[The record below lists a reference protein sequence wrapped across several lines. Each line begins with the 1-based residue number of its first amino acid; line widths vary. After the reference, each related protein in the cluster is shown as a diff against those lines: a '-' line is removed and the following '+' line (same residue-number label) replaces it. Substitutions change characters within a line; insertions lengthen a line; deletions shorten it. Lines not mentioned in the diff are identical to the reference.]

1 MKGVGYE
8 LVSNGSMYEHL
19 VGIEGD
25 ACRILLGPLVS
36 DVSLSPCDGE
46 LYPVGVSWYTPTG
59 YLGFVSDTQSCWRCD
74 ERGKAGKIQ

>member
-36 DVSLSPCDGE
+36 DVSLSPCDGG
-46 LYPVGVSWYTPTG
+46 LYPVGVS
-59 YLGFVSDTQSCWRCD
+59 
-74 ERGKAGKIQ
+74 

>member
-1 MKGVGYE
+1 MKLVGYE

-25 ACRILLGPLVS
+25 ACPILLGPLVS

-46 LYPVGVSWYTPTG
+46 LYPVGVLDYTPTG
-59 YLGFVSDTQSCWRCD
+59 YLVFDGNTLPR
-74 ERGKAGKIQ
+74 

>member
-1 MKGVGYE
+1 MKVVGYE

-46 LYPVGVSWYTPTG
+46 LYPVGVYWYTPTG
-59 YLGFVSDTQSCWRCD
+59 YLGFVSDT
-74 ERGKAGKIQ
+74 

>member
-1 MKGVGYE
+1 
-8 LVSNGSMYEHL
+8 MYEHL

-59 YLGFVSDTQSCWRCD
+59 YLGFVSDT
-74 ERGKAGKIQ
+74 

>member
-8 LVSNGSMYEHL
+8 LVSNGSMCEHL

-46 LYPVGVSWYTPTG
+46 LYPVGVSWYTPIG